1 MRFLGLGLTDRVP
14 DAKTIWT
21 FRERLCPELPWER
34 DTATS
39 VLRGD
44 AACRHD
50 GDEPEPQRDRP
61 ALGRH
66 RSTVQRE
73 LARTRSADPGYRP
86 DSVGRRAWAR
96 TLRGSRIMRSTHLRV
111 HVEDRLAMGWSPE
124 QIAGRM
130 ELGGPERRVSAESIY
145 RHAYSRVGQGAGLPR
160 LLAQH
165 KPKRGRRRNGH
176 CEHTQYGGG
185 IHGRDCSDRGRSGE
199 GGVPASR
206 GHGGRDAGVPQEA
219 VASAVSSVHVET
231 SALPRR
237 DGSLR
242 LGTLLGPRD
251 GGAWPPGP
259 ADPADLPWSSTPS
272 SSGRSLASRCSPC
285 CRW

>member
-1 MRFLGLGLTDRVP
+1 MMEMSLSPSEIAR
-14 DAKTIWT
+14 
-21 FRERLCPELPWER
+21 RLAGTGARCSANSRAPGAPTLATGR
-34 DTATS
+34 TAP
-39 VLRGD
+39 G
-44 AACRHD
+44 AA
-50 GDEPEPQRDRP
+50 P
-61 ALGRH
+61 GRACC
-66 RSTVQRE
+66 V
-73 LARTRSADPGYRP
+73 A
-86 DSVGRRAWAR
+86 
-96 TLRGSRIMRSTHLRV
+96 RGSCAHLRV
-111 HVEDRLAMGWSPE
+111 HVEDRLAMGWSPD

-199 GGVPASR
+199 GGVPASW
-206 GHGGRDAGVPQEA
+206 GHGSRDASVPQEA

-242 LGTLLGPRD
+242 LGTRLGPRD
-251 GGAWPPGP
+251 GGALPLGP
-259 ADPADLPWSSTPS
+259 ADPADLREAVCEASEERCRRCGGHRRSVSASDHAVRAGEDGQAAVPS
-272 SSGRSLASRCSPC
+272 DGVRDPRPARPAAPPDHQCAPGGI
-285 CRW
+285 